1 MSSDIDPEAERLRLE
16 QQLEQ
21 AKRLASAVADP
32 TTIQRIGAFISDL
45 RQSLERWRA
54 RRRSKDDIRARARQ
68 LWEQAGRPQ
77 GRDEEFWFQAE
88 RELNEDGIKSPD

>member
-1 MSSDIDPEAERLRLE
+1 MSRDIDPEAERLRLE

-21 AKRLASAVADP
+21 AKRLAAAVADP

-45 RQSLERWRA
+45 RQRLEKRRA

-88 RELNEDGIKSPD
+88 QELGEEGN